1 MMLLGVLQQKVRLEE
16 ACTVHGDEMAQS
28 GKAVVKL
35 EYFFSITL
43 VVLVFFYFHK
53 KKILPCT

>member
-1 MMLLGVLQQKVRLEE
+1 MLGVLQQKVRLEE
-16 ACTVHGDEMAQS
+16 ACTVHGDEMAQR

-43 VVLVFFYFHK
+43 VLVFFYFHK
-53 KKILPCT
+53 EKILPCL